1 VWCSPRQELAEGV
14 AESDRR
20 RRRAAGTVGVCGQA
34 AAGVAGILGLRRSA
48 PGTPA
53 EATRRLRGPA
63 VCRRQAIA
71 ATAVLTYGGLREKFR
86 PKNRPESRVKGAGA
100 PG

>member
-1 VWCSPRQELAEGV
+1 VWCSPRRELAGGV
-14 AESDRR
+14 AEGDRR
-20 RRRAAGTVGVCGQA
+20 RRRAARTIGVRGQA

-53 EATRRLRGPA
+53 EATRGLRGPT
-63 VCRRQAIA
+63 VRRRQTIA
-71 ATAVLTYGGLREKFR
+71 AAAVLTCGGLREKFR
-86 PKNRPESRVKGAGA
+86 PKNRPESQVKGAGA